1 MMDTVSG
8 KDAAMAERQGFH
20 EKNKPLKKMQN
31 KATTQ
36 PP

>member
-8 KDAAMAERQGFH
+8 KDAVMAERQGFH

-31 KATTQ
+31 NCKIY
-36 PP
+36 